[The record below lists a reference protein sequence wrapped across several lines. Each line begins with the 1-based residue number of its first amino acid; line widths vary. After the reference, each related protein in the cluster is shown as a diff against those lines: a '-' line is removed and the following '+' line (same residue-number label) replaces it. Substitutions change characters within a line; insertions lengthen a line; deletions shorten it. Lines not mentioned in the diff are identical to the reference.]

1 MSMPS
6 VGLALG
12 GRVSRLGRATL
23 QVWAIARMTLL
34 EASRRKVFAIL
45 LLFTAA
51 LLSSAAFFPSV
62 NVAGRLRLTEVWSLR
77 AASLF
82 TSIVALFI
90 SGFSIPGDIE
100 QKRMYMLVSK
110 PVSKGTIFLGR
121 FLGLG
126 VLLVIFIA
134 SMGGVSVFFIR
145 SVQFLA
151 GSEFPALSAVPRR
164 WATTFFQRQGA
175 QLPGDEPKLYIEDQP
190 GAMLVWEFDRIRRK
204 DFPPVP
210 KLMLKLGLSSTSD
223 TFRASGNIRVALGS
237 PAGGRHRM
245 DVSLNTNEER
255 EFSFPA
261 ELLPGEGPL
270 RVEISCGDPDG
281 RILGY
286 SNSAVLLE
294 KSMLFELSYARG
306 MILPLL
312 QALTVL
318 SLTLMAS
325 TFLSAP
331 VSIML
336 GILLT
341 LVGTMHSYVREGTRD
356 IDLAVEESDRTG
368 HRFRAPEDLPEPV
381 LKASSAISKAVLAV
395 VPDFENFDFS
405 RWLLKDR
412 AVSWQELGHA
422 VGVALPP
429 VVVLVLAG
437 TLILTFRDL
446 G

>member
-1 MSMPS
+1 
-6 VGLALG
+6 
-12 GRVSRLGRATL
+12 
-23 QVWAIARMTLL
+23 MTLL

-77 AASLF
+77 SASLF

-110 PVSKGTIFLGR
+110 PVSKATIFLGR

-126 VLLVIFIA
+126 VLLVIFIV
-134 SMGGVSVFFIR
+134 SMGMVSVFFIR
-145 SVQFLA
+145 SVQLLA
-151 GSEFPALSAVPRR
+151 GPECPALLAVPFRG
-164 WATTFFQRQGA
+164 ASSFSQRQGG
-175 QLPGDEPKLYIEDQP
+175 QLPGDELKLYVEDQP
-190 GAMLVWEFDRIRRK
+190 GAMLVWEFDRVRRK
-204 DFPPVP
+204 DFPPAP
-210 KLMLKLGLSSTSD
+210 KLMLKLGLSSATD
-223 TFRASGNIRVALGS
+223 RFRASGNVRLALGS
-237 PAGGRHRM
+237 PAGARHRM
-245 DVSLNTNEER
+245 EVSLNTNEER

-261 ELLPGEGPL
+261 ETLPLEGPF
-270 RVEISCGDPDG
+270 RVEVSCGDPDG
-281 RILGY
+281 QILAY
-286 SNSAVLLE
+286 SNSVVLLE

-356 IDLAVEESDRTG
+356 IDLAVEESARTG
-368 HRFRAPEDLPEPV
+368 NRIRSPEDLPEPV
-381 LKASSAISKAVLAV
+381 LKVSSAISKAVLAV

-412 AVSWQELGHA
+412 AVSWEEIGHA
-422 VGVALPP
+422 VSLALGP